1 MSINMD
7 VLDLYAH
14 GLPEPSAPP
23 FDWAPK
29 TEWTAVKIERTVL
42 DVIESLSLLGV
53 LTVGALAA
61 ASIVTLP
68 AALCIGIPVA
78 LLGGG
83 LLAYRSTLIDYENGI
98 ELMQSRFKA
107 MDMTLSQVVKKH
119 GWEKLLK
126 YELLSPEAMRTK
138 FYAEASGVTAAEFLA
153 RYDLRYLQKSGCVN
167 AQQFQILKNIKREY
181 DSGLNA
187 YHVEKSRIESRY
199 HQNVSLAREM
209 RDLQMNNVAPND
221 VQIRTAQL
229 DREYNLR
236 VSILEL
242 EKERDLSPITARFEE
257 HLLGLNARFLRVI
270 QH

>member
-1 MSINMD
+1 MSLNMD

-23 FDWAPK
+23 FDWKPK

-42 DVIESLSLLGV
+42 DIVESLSLLGV
-53 LTVGALAA
+53 LTIGTLAA

-83 LLAYRSTLIDYENGI
+83 LLAYRSTLIDYENGF
-98 ELMQSRFKA
+98 ELMEARFKA
-107 MDMTLSQVVKKH
+107 MDMTLTQVVKKH

-126 YELLSPEAMRTK
+126 YELLSPEAMSTK
-138 FYAEASGVTAAEFLA
+138 FYAEASGITAAEFLS
-153 RYDLRYLQKSGCVN
+153 RYDLRYLKKSGCVN
-167 AQQFQILKNIKREY
+167 AQQFQILESIKQEY
-181 DSGLNA
+181 DAALKA
-187 YHVEKSRIESRY
+187 YHVQKSRVESRY
-199 HQNVSLAREM
+199 HQNVSLAKEM
-209 RDLQMNNVAPND
+209 RSLQMQNVAPND
-221 VQIRTAQL
+221 VDIRGAQV

-236 VSILEL
+236 VSILKL

-257 HLLGLNARFLRVI
+257 HLLSLNMRFLQVI
-270 QH
+270 QR